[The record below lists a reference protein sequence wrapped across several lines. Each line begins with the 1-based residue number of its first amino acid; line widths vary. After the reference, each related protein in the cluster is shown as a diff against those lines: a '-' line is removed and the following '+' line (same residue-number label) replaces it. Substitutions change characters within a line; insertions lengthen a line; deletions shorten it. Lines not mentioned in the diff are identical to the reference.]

1 MIIIKTISE
10 IHEYISKIHDHKTIG
25 FVPTMGSFH
34 EGHISLIKKCVEEN
48 KESICSLFVNPK
60 QFNEKEDYENYPCD
74 LKKDIKIISK
84 TKCKVLFAPSKEEIY
99 PQNNITKEYDFD
111 GIEKILEGERRP
123 GHFYGVGIILEKLFD
138 LIKPYN
144 VYFGEKDFQQ
154 CVIVNKLIK
163 QKFKK
168 INLFTCKTIR
178 DQKGLALSSRNRL
191 LSFEEKQASCLIYEN
206 LVNAKKNH
214 KKTSIQKI
222 KQDIY
227 EKLNSHELIKVEY
240 VDIRKKNNFE
250 VLKDFSRNDPAIILV
265 AVKVGKIRLIDNIT
279 I

>member
-10 IHEYISKIHDHKTIG
+10 IRRYISAISDQKTIG

-34 EGHISLIKKCVEEN
+34 EGHISLIKKCVEKN

-60 QFNEKEDYENYPCD
+60 QFNEKEDYENYPYD
-74 LKKDIKIISK
+74 LEKDIKIISK
-84 TKCKVLFAPSKEEIY
+84 TKCNVLFAPSKEEIY
-99 PQNNITKEYDFD
+99 PQNNITKKYDFD

-123 GHFYGVGIILEKLFD
+123 GHFNGVGIILEKLFD

-163 QKFKK
+163 RKFKE
-168 INLFTCKTIR
+168 INLFTCETIR
-178 DQKGLALSSRNRL
+178 DKQGLALSSRNKL
-191 LSFEEKQASCLIYEN
+191 LSFEEKQASYLIYES
-206 LVNAKKNH
+206 LINAKKNYNKISIEKN
-214 KKTSIQKI
+214 KKN
-222 KQDIY
+222 IY
-227 EKLNSHELIKVEY
+227 NKLNSHELIKVEY

-250 VLKDFSRNDPAIILV
+250 VLNDFDTKNQVIILV

>member
-10 IHEYISKIHDHKTIG
+10 IRRYISEIYDHKTIG

-34 EGHISLIKKCVEEN
+34 EGHISLIKKCVDKN

-60 QFNEKEDYENYPCD
+60 QFNEKEDYENYPYD
-74 LKKDIKIISK
+74 LQKDIKIISK

-99 PQNNITKEYDFD
+99 PQNNITKKYDFD
-111 GIEKILEGERRP
+111 GIEKILEGEKRP
-123 GHFYGVGIILEKLFD
+123 GHFNGVGVILEKLFE

-154 CVIVNKLIK
+154 CLIVNQLIK
-163 QKFKK
+163 KKFKD
-168 INLFTCKTIR
+168 INIVTCKTIR
-178 DQKGLALSSRNRL
+178 DKKGLALSSRNKL
-191 LSFEEKQASCLIYEN
+191 LSFEEKQASYLIYES
-206 LVNAKKNH
+206 LMNAKKNYNKISIEKN
-214 KKTSIQKI
+214 KKN
-222 KQDIY
+222 IY
-227 EKLNSHELIKVEY
+227 DKLNSNELIKVEY

-250 VLKDFSRNDPAIILV
+250 VLNDFKTRDKVIILI
-265 AVKVGKIRLIDNIT
+265 AAKVGKIRLIDNIT